1 MEQAVR
7 VVLEQYMMPNVY
19 KIYIEL
25 TADGFLYNM
34 VRIIAGT
41 LVEVGLEKIEPEK
54 IEEIIKEGKRE
65 NAGKTLP
72 PNGLYL
78 VDVKYE

>member
-1 MEQAVR
+1 MNNFNTNLYEKDDR
-7 VVLEQYMMPNVY
+7 
-19 KIYIEL
+19 IYIEL
-25 TADGFLYNM
+25 TGNGFLYNM

>member
-1 MEQAVR
+1 
-7 VVLEQYMMPNVY
+7 MP
-19 KIYIEL
+19 I
-25 TADGFLYNM
+25 TSQT
-34 VRIIAGT
+34 RIIAGT

>member
-1 MEQAVR
+1 MDFSD
-7 VVLEQYMMPNVY
+7 LEHYALNILTYENENGEIVPSDVAISMSKQY
-19 KIYIEL
+19 K
-25 TADGFLYNM
+25 
-34 VRIIAGT
+34 
-41 LVEVGLEKIEPEK
+41 
-54 IEEIIKEGKRE
+54 EIIKEGKRE

>member
-1 MEQAVR
+1 
-7 VVLEQYMMPNVY
+7 MMP
-19 KIYIEL
+19 KYIKMEIK
-25 TADGFLYNM
+25 F
-34 VRIIAGT
+34 RIIAGT

>member
-1 MEQAVR
+1 MKPEKKNGIKKGAKAESIKIAKKLLKME
-7 VVLEQYMMPNVY
+7 M
-19 KIYIEL
+19 
-25 TADGFLYNM
+25 
-34 VRIIAGT
+34 
-41 LVEVGLEKIEPEK
+41 K